1 MCLAIPARIVKIIGE
16 RAEVD
21 IGGIIKEAS
30 IALVKEVKEGDYVL
44 IHTGYA
50 IAKISKEEAEELLE
64 IWKGIS

>member
-30 IALVKEVKEGDYVL
+30 IALVKEGKEGGYVL
-44 IHTGYA
+44 IHT
-50 IAKISKEEAEELLE
+50 
-64 IWKGIS
+64 